1 MISTGVLIL
10 EGSKTYG
17 KYKERSL
24 YKCIPYK
31 KTDYPILIPY
41 EIKLEFSKH
50 NSNKFVSYQGININQ
65 KIGQLYEVF
74 GDVDDLNAFYEY
86 QYVSRGLRF
95 PKSLKKLSPHPINNS
110 RQIKDRPIK
119 DRRNEQVIT
128 IDNEKTE
135 DYDDAFSIQPIENG
149 YWKLSIYITNVV
161 QYMTSEQWDKLR
173 EKVVSNIYL
182 PHRKISIL
190 PSENVSLKEGSERY
204 VIGIDIIMDSEQNLV
219 QSQIIE
225 AFVRIQKN
233 HSYESHELLRDP
245 IYQNLVN
252 FSPKGLDNSHS
263 LVAHWMEYYNT
274 FMASILYER
283 GIFVHHYP
291 FKPTNFAWYKT
302 KDNPKGYYFY
312 DELSSTGQPYT
323 HCTSPIRRIV
333 DLYNQSVLLDLNWTP
348 PDISF
353 LNEKNKQIRKCQQD
367 CSLMQVCFHRTE
379 IMNTLLEGTILDVEK
394 KGDNKYKYSVYI
406 QETPLAS
413 TESPSLKL
421 VTRMTST
428 IEYSLLS
435 QHRFKLF
442 LFKDEHSISKKI
454 KVEIFTD

>member
-1 MISTGVLIL
+1 
-10 EGSKTYG
+10 
-17 KYKERSL
+17 
-24 YKCIPYK
+24 
-31 KTDYPILIPY
+31 
-41 EIKLEFSKH
+41 
-50 NSNKFVSYQGININQ
+50 
-65 KIGQLYEVF
+65 
-74 GDVDDLNAFYEY
+74 
-86 QYVSRGLRF
+86 
-95 PKSLKKLSPHPINNS
+95 
-110 RQIKDRPIK
+110 
-119 DRRNEQVIT
+119 
-128 IDNEKTE
+128 
-135 DYDDAFSIQPIENG
+135 
-149 YWKLSIYITNVV
+149 
-161 QYMTSEQWDKLR
+161 
-173 EKVVSNIYL
+173 
-182 PHRKISIL
+182 
-190 PSENVSLKEGSERY
+190 
-204 VIGIDIIMDSEQNLV
+204 
-219 QSQIIE
+219 
-225 AFVRIQKN
+225 
-233 HSYESHELLRDP
+233 
-245 IYQNLVN
+245 
-252 FSPKGLDNSHS
+252 
-263 LVAHWMEYYNT
+263 
-274 FMASILYER
+274 MASILYER

-291 FKPTNFAWYKT
+291 FKPTNFAWYTT